1 MVPNNSPISD
11 TQFNYGD
18 TETDDDYKDDVTN
31 KEKMKDLAFVANGK
45 NMSKFNGMQNSE
57 VKWLDNGAK
66 EGKGQELL
74 RFLRQTENKLN
85 PKKNVEVNW
94 FTTKEGKQ
102 VQVNLPTIHT
112 TSKDKETRIEKIT
125 EEEGENVEGHDTT
138 LVHENSDDTDCEG
151 GVTIPVSE
159 RK

>member
-11 TQFNYGD
+11 TEFNHGD

-31 KEKMKDLAFVANGK
+31 EEKMKDLAFVANGK
-45 NMSKFNGMQNSE
+45 NMSKFNGMQNTE

-74 RFLRQTENKLN
+74 GFLRQTENKSN

-94 FTTKEGKQ
+94 FTTQRGKQ
-102 VQVNLPTIHT
+102 VKANLPTIHT
-112 TSKDKETRIEKIT
+112 TSKDKETRVGKIT
-125 EEEGENVEGHDTT
+125 EEEGKDVGADDTT
-138 LVHENSDDTDCEG
+138 LVHENSDTDSEG